1 MRVLVTG
8 SRDWD
13 SRYGAARIE
22 TILNLLLALS
32 DTLGQ
37 KLTIVHGGCPSGADQ
52 AVDRWARRREDDGVV
67 VEVYPAQWAKFSRS
81 AGPIRNQEMVDRGA
95 DLCIGFVRGSS
106 LGTRNCLALAR
117 NAKIPTFTVTW
128 EEERE

>member
-1 MRVLVTG
+1 MRLLVTG

-22 TILNLLLALS
+22 TILNLILALS

-37 KLTIVHGGCPSGADQ
+37 KLTVVHGACPTGADQ
-52 AVDRWARRREDDGVV
+52 VVDRWARRREDDGVV
-67 VEVYPAQWAKFSRS
+67 VEEHPAQWGRFAKA
-81 AGPIRNQEMVDRGA
+81 AGPIRNQDMVDRGA
-95 DLCIGFVRGSS
+95 DLCIGFIRGAS

-117 NAKIPTFTVTW
+117 NAKIPTFTVNW
-128 EEERE
+128 DEEIE